1 MGINDTMNSNMMT
14 IKKLQSRKIYISPF
28 LEKSQLPSEDS
39 IELEPELEPLR
50 KLISSQ
56 HEAYTQH
63 IKDLGEA
70 NLTISKVIEKK
81 IDSYTLLTEHKKTPR
96 SLRIKCTLST
106 TPEFET
112 DDEFIL
118 LKKELDDSVA
128 NFIDTG
134 TDIMTKW
141 ALNNITLLKQERC
154 KRLFKKALQILD
166 GLAHF
171 HKEVIGFPTWP
182 SIPVK
187 DTTLFLTKI
196 YLSNEFLDIN
206 NLLQYL
212 ELPLDQVR
220 TICAHFLTNKTSE
233 ENALIFFNT
242 LPLAEI
248 NIQNDLQHDFIF
260 ESLIQFDQIIII
272 ATIDIWNHYKNKM
285 KQINTGDNLKAKMAA
300 LETTDATIAT
310 IQAIAR
316 ATNKFEETQNK

>member
-1 MGINDTMNSNMMT
+1 MA
-14 IKKLQSRKIYISPF
+14 Q
-28 LEKSQLPSEDS
+28 
-39 IELEPELEPLR
+39 
-50 KLISSQ
+50 
-56 HEAYTQH
+56 
-63 IKDLGEA
+63 
-70 NLTISKVIEKK
+70 
-81 IDSYTLLTEHKKTPR
+81 
-96 SLRIKCTLST
+96 
-106 TPEFET
+106 
-112 DDEFIL
+112 
-118 LKKELDDSVA
+118 
-128 NFIDTG
+128 
-134 TDIMTKW
+134 W
-141 ALNNITLLKQERC
+141 ALRNITLLKQERC
-154 KRLFKKALQILD
+154 KRLFKKAFQILD

-182 SIPVK
+182 SVSVK